1 MVPRAV
7 AAILATFVLAA
18 CGQAEEP
25 VDGQRISLEDARGEV
40 REPLPSPDTEN
51 ASWTVATDGQAVR
64 FGNAGE
70 RPFLSLACRVRDD
83 PPTITVIRHAPA
95 RPGEKALFPVIGNGT
110 ISRFKVDAG
119 LADNEWRWAGTLPAD
134 DPLLEVFT
142 GPREIEATLP
152 GAGTLRIAGS
162 RIPGEFIAWCRRGG
176 DVARAVAEEQAEAEA
191 EAAN

>member
-7 AAILATFVLAA
+7 AAILPILALAA
-18 CGQAEEP
+18 CGRAEEP
-25 VDGQRISLEDARGEV
+25 VDAQRISLEDARAEI
-40 REPLPSPDTEN
+40 REPLPSPDTES
-51 ASWTVATDGQAVR
+51 AAWTVATDGQAIR
-64 FGNAGE
+64 FGNEGE

-119 LADNEWRWAGTLPAD
+119 LADNEWRWAGTVPAD
-134 DPLLEVFT
+134 DALLEVFT

-152 GAGTLRIAGS
+152 GAGTVRVAGS
-162 RIPGEFIAWCRRGG
+162 RIPGEFIAWCRQGG
-176 DVARAVAEEQAEAEA
+176 GVAQAVAEEQAEAE
-191 EAAN
+191 EAN